1 MGTYSTYLLPGIAFV
16 LTVGTGIWL
25 SRLGKPL
32 NGVLFTIHKLIA
44 LGAVIAAAI
53 PLAYALRSAPAPALA
68 FVLLGIGGLGSVA
81 LFATGALLSL
91 NPSSAVGSL
100 HWVHRIAPLVV
111 VVTVG
116 WALVL
121 LVGARG

>member
-1 MGTYSTYLLPGIAFV
+1 MGNYSTYLLPAIAFV

-44 LGAVIAAAI
+44 LGAVIAVSV
-53 PLAYALRSAPAPALA
+53 PLYSVLRSAPAPALA
-68 FVLLGIGGLGSVA
+68 LVLLSVGAVGSVA

-91 NPSSAVGSL
+91 NPSSVVGSL

-111 VVTVG
+111 VATIG
-116 WALVL
+116 WAVAL
-121 LVGARG
+121 LEGAPG

>member
-1 MGTYSTYLLPGIAFV
+1 MGIYSTYLLQAIAFV

-53 PLAYALRSAPAPALA
+53 PLYSALRSAPAPALA
-68 FVLLGIGGLGSVA
+68 FVLLGAGGLGIVA

-91 NPSSAVGSL
+91 NPSSVVGLL

-111 VVTVG
+111 VVTIG

-121 LVGARG
+121 LEGAPG

>member
-1 MGTYSTYLLPGIAFV
+1 MGIYSTYLLPAIACA

-25 SRLGKPL
+25 SRLGRPL
-32 NGVLFTIHKLIA
+32 NGVLFTVHKLIA
-44 LGAVIAAAI
+44 LGAVIAAAL
-53 PLAYALRSAPAPALA
+53 PLASNLRSAPAPALA
-68 FVLLGIGGLGSVA
+68 LVLIVAGGLGSVA

-91 NPSSAVGSL
+91 NPSSTIGPV
-100 HWVHRIAPLVV
+100 HWVHRIAPVIV

-121 LVGARG
+121 LETARG